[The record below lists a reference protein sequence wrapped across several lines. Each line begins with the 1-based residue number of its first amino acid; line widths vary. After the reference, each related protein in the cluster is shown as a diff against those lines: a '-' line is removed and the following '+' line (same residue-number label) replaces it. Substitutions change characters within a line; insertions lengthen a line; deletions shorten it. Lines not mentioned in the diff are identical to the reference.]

1 MKIFPVTFLC
11 FACMER
17 DVSKS
22 EATQVFQTT
31 SSEIEIPPVLN
42 KKSKKIELQLLQ
54 SSPIYVFVSLRRS
67 HDQVRGIK
75 MEDSPRSNLYWWCS
89 SRPMDR
95 GNFSF
100 PIWIQSRSKYKW
112 ERDKWGLSL
121 AKTMKLI
128 DKKHFLNGSRGQW
141 QNKMTLITHTSHDF
155 IRKLFCKITIL
166 VIWFYKP
173 NMIHPLGWKGPDA
186 RIRGEFDVQSWWR
199 RFFHTMEG
207 SRKGEHPFQQKY
219 CPIFSTLSLVSP

>member
-1 MKIFPVTFLC
+1 MNIFPVTFLC

-22 EATQVFQTT
+22 EATQVFLTT

-54 SSPIYVFVSLRRS
+54 SSPIYVVVSLRRS

-141 QNKMTLITHTSHDF
+141 QSKMTLITCILLTFSSEYSST
-155 IRKLFCKITIL
+155 IYKITIL
-166 VIWFYKP
+166 VEYFYKTKHDSP
-173 NMIHPLGWKGPDA
+173 FRMKRPKRTNLR
-186 RIRGEFDVQSWWR
+186 RIWR
-199 RFFHTMEG
+199 
-207 SRKGEHPFQQKY
+207 SRLMKTD
-219 CPIFSTLSLVSP
+219 FSYNGREQERWASISKNTILSILL

>member
-75 MEDSPRSNLYWWCS
+75 MEDSPRSNLY
-89 SRPMDR
+89 
-95 GNFSF
+95 
-100 PIWIQSRSKYKW
+100 
-112 ERDKWGLSL
+112 
-121 AKTMKLI
+121 
-128 DKKHFLNGSRGQW
+128 
-141 QNKMTLITHTSHDF
+141 
-155 IRKLFCKITIL
+155 
-166 VIWFYKP
+166 
-173 NMIHPLGWKGPDA
+173 
-186 RIRGEFDVQSWWR
+186 
-199 RFFHTMEG
+199 
-207 SRKGEHPFQQKY
+207 
-219 CPIFSTLSLVSP
+219 